1 MLAFTSN
8 GSYEKVLL
16 GLLTSLTFHA
26 CNLKT
31 PEGNSDKKGPI
42 WTGVAIN
49 WNRLDVYV
57 EPEIDSL
64 LWYNVGR
71 TTYRLEGR
79 DSSFGETYRASI
91 AISPAERDSIL
102 ALASSIVTDA
112 VQTNDWVTCYA
123 GDNVRIKLT
132 SGATSLSLSYGS
144 VKDWLR
150 LNPKHARLKAMTF
163 DRFDSI
169 PKELVH
175 YQD

>member
-1 MLAFTSN
+1 MSALTSN
-8 GSYEKVLL
+8 ASQNVLW
-16 GLLTSLTFHA
+16 GLCASFTLLA
-26 CNLKT
+26 CDTNA
-31 PEGNSDKKGPI
+31 PEGNSEKKGPT

-57 EPEIDSL
+57 EPDVDSL

-71 TTYRLEGR
+71 TTYQLEGR

-91 AISPAERDSIL
+91 PISPAERDSIL
-102 ALASSIVTDA
+102 ELASSIVTDA

-123 GDNVRIKLT
+123 GDNVRIRLT

-169 PKELVH
+169 PKELIH